1 VTGDGIHL
9 ADVEDADDGE
19 ADALLDLERAGL
31 VDGSLALPGSGG
43 EDADA
48 GLAFAD
54 TAAGIDLR
62 FEAADICSVRHLQTD
77 QELVTETDPVSKVIT
92 CRLPYSQ
99 AMLMMP

>member
-31 VDGSLALPGSGG
+31 VDGGFALPGPGG
-43 EDADA
+43 ENPDA

-54 TAAGIDLR
+54 TAAGINPRL
-62 FEAADICSVRHLQTD
+62 EAADVVGVGPLAGDEQLIRW
-77 QELVTETDPVSKVIT
+77 
-92 CRLPYSQ
+92 RR
-99 AMLMMP
+99 